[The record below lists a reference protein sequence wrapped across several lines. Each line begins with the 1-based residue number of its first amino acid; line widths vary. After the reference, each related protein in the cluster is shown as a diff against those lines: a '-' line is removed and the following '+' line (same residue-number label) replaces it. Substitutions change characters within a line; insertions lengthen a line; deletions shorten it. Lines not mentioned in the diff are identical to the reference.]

1 MEFSGDYLSE
11 IAKKEISESVQ
22 ADISEHIT
30 GVEEAKN
37 GLEQGVLS
45 EPEQI
50 ERISGFIDGL
60 DEIKLENWEKL
71 ALEERVDVLQRIEN
85 QTAEITGRT
94 PLKVEVMRAGPG
106 ERGEMDWGD
115 QKIRINRSLVV
126 SNNMSDLRQTVTT
139 LAHEG
144 RHAYQWSNLYEKRTE
159 TSNEKFDSWR
169 VNIQET
175 GYVSAYK
182 MGYKWY
188 YTQPVEVDAR
198 VFAEGVAN
206 KIGLR

>member
-11 IAKKEISESVQ
+11 IAKRETSESVQ
-22 ADISEHIT
+22 WDISENID
-30 GVEEAKN
+30 GVAETKD
-37 GLEQGVLS
+37 GLEPESLS
-45 EPEQI
+45 EAEQI
-50 ERISGFIDGL
+50 ERISGFVDGL
-60 DEIKLENWEKL
+60 DEIKLENWENLTLK
-71 ALEERVDVLQRIEN
+71 ERVDVLQRVEN
-85 QTAEITGRT
+85 QTAEIIGRT
-94 PLKVEVMRAGPG
+94 PLKVEVMRAAPG

-115 QKIRINRSLVV
+115 QKIRINRSLVT
-126 SNNMSDLRQTVTT
+126 SNNMEDLRQTVTT

-159 TSNEKFDSWR
+159 TSDEKFDSWR

-206 KIGLR
+206 KIGFR